1 MQARLKATVWQGC
14 KSWYVDANGHNS
26 TNWPGFTFGYR
37 WLTRYSS
44 LKAYNFTEPRGGDGS
59 VVRASLCLPG

>member
-1 MQARLKATVWQGC
+1 MLAWCSISLV
-14 KSWYVDANGHNS
+14 S